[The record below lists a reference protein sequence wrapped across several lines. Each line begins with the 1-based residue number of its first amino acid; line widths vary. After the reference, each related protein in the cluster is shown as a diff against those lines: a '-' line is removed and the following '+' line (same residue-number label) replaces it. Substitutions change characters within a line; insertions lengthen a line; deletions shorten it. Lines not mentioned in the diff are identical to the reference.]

1 MSLAQCTVPKH
12 QFPECSLIIRIFSE
26 TFAKCRLPDESDNWM
41 GQVSAQYVGHETLK
55 TLKFERCFAVDHD
68 FRRYL
73 RVCPGLKNF
82 SEKGSIVYYVAW
94 WSSIL
99 QSPYY
104 SPATSWGQMKSL
116 DLSGIGKIVK
126 LVHERVLSAPECTVT
141 HLYLEQCP
149 ILPRPVY
156 DHLKIEFLSVAG
168 YRPSTDV
175 GNAFGDID
183 AWASI
188 PTLKQMNAS
197 GCDLIQGQRDEL
209 VRRHPNVIF
218 NVNVEFEE
226 SPRIHF

>member
-1 MSLAQCTVPKH
+1 M
-12 QFPECSLIIRIFSE
+12 
-26 TFAKCRLPDESDNWM
+26 FAKCRLPHSRNWM
-41 GQVSAQYVGHETLK
+41 GQVWPGYEGPENLK
-55 TLKFERCFAVDHD
+55 TLKFERCFPVDKE
-68 FRRYL
+68 FRRYM
-73 RVCPGLKNF
+73 RVCPAMKSF
-82 SEKGSIVYYVAW
+82 SLKGSI
-94 WSSIL
+94 L
-99 QSPYY
+99 QTYPLDFIDAAFPPFP
-104 SPATSWGQMKSL
+104 PADIWGQLQSL
-116 DLSGIGKIVK
+116 DLSGIGKMVK

-175 GNAFGDID
+175 GNAFDEID

-188 PTLKQMNAS
+188 PTLKKMNAS
-197 GCDLIQGQRDEL
+197 GCELTQGQRDEL